1 MTYEVSDTEERS
13 KITKSSMIL
22 ARNLI
27 TILLDPE
34 N

>member
-13 KITKSSMIL
+13 VIVESSKIL